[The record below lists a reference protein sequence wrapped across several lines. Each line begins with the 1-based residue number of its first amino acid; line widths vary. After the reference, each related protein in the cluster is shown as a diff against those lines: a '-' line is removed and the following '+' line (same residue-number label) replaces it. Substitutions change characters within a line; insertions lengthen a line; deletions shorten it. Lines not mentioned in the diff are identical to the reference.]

1 MLRTETITI
10 GGANFEKNYSDA
22 GMYIRQNETGEN
34 YVEAIDIPGIFTY
47 TETDIPISDEEATA
61 EDYEEA
67 LNEMG
72 VET

>member
-1 MLRTETITI
+1 MLVIETMEDGRVHT
-10 GGANFEKNYSDA
+10 YSDA
-22 GMYIRQNETGEN
+22 GMYIRQNETDILYEDA
-34 YVEAIDIPGIFTY
+34 VDIPGHFTY
-47 TETDIPISDEEATA
+47 TETDIPISDEEATP

>member
-1 MLRTETITI
+1 MLVIETMEDGRVHT
-10 GGANFEKNYSDA
+10 YSDE
-22 GMYIRQNETGEN
+22 GMFIRQIETGILYED
-34 YVEAIDIPGIFTY
+34 AIDIPGHFTY
-47 TETDIPISDEEATA
+47 TETDLPISDEEATP

>member
-1 MLRTETITI
+1 MLVIETMEDGRVHT
-10 GGANFEKNYSDA
+10 YSDA
-22 GMYIRQNETGEN
+22 GMLIRQNETDILYEDA
-34 YVEAIDIPGIFTY
+34 VDIPGHFTY
-47 TETDIPISDEEATA
+47 TETDIPIEEEGEEATP